1 MVYNINREIEK
12 DLSSHALI
20 GLDPTKLRHDPC
32 LVVVSSLM
40 KNLAIDAGVAEVLT
54 CGVVLLQDGVGGQD
68 HRSIAVSM

>member
-1 MVYNINREIEK
+1 MVYNIHREIEK

-40 KNLAIDAGVAEVLT
+40 KNLAIDGGVAEVLT
-54 CGVVLLQDGVGGQD
+54 YGVVLLQDGVGRQD